1 MTGPP
6 EAMTYLCTLDLP
18 DAWFDEL
25 SRRVPDVRIVRA
37 SPSRP
42 PPTDVVAATTLLHTS
57 EWFPDA
63 TAAPSL
69 RCVQLDTSG
78 VDHVRGTSLWRTDVP
93 IATLGGIAPVPMAE
107 HTLMSILALAHQMP
121 RIDQLRRSRTW
132 PSDAERLA
140 LLTPRQLAGATLGIV
155 GYGRIGREISRLAAA
170 LGMRVLGLRRT
181 AEARRVG
188 EQFDT
193 GRLDE
198 GDDATVVQP
207 MERLPEVLAAS

>member
-93 IATLGGIAPVPMAE
+93 IATLGGVAPAPMAE
-107 HTLMSILALAHQMP
+107 HTLMSIIALAHQMP
-121 RIDQLRRSRTW
+121 RIDRLRK
-132 PSDAERLA
+132 LN
-140 LLTPRQLAGATLGIV
+140 GV
-155 GYGRIGREISRLAAA
+155 G
-170 LGMRVLGLRRT
+170 
-181 AEARRVG
+181 
-188 EQFDT
+188 
-193 GRLDE
+193 
-198 GDDATVVQP
+198 
-207 MERLPEVLAAS
+207 